1 LDDDTYNIDT
11 LVACDTDFSALR
23 AKVDTND
30 AHGRGVFE
38 QEWQANGSKVRG
50 LER

>member
-1 LDDDTYNIDT
+1 LDKDTYDVDALI
-11 LVACDTDFSALR
+11 ACDTDFSALR

-38 QEWQANGSKVRG
+38 QEMAS
-50 LER
+50 ERF